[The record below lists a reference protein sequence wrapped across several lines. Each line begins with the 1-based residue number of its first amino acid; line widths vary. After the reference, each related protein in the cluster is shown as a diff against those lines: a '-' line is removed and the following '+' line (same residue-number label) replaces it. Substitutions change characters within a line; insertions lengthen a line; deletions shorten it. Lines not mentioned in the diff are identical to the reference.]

1 MPTTGPMVMTKRTLY
16 AQLAALFVALACPPG
31 ALSQSASSSVPCG
44 SCLTITILAGQ
55 QLLLPDDLAG
65 VTVLVRIPIGASPA
79 GREEALAEISRRGGR
94 AGVLVEA
101 PVPGSIPPDLIYR
114 LKSFLTALRG

>member
-16 AQLAALFVALACPPG
+16 AQLAALILALACPRG
-31 ALSQSASSSVPCG
+31 AFSQSAASGAACG

-55 QLLLPDDLAG
+55 KLLLADDLAG
-65 VTVLVRIPIGASPA
+65 VTVLVRIPIGGSAALLKEP
-79 GREEALAEISRRGGR
+79 LAEISRRGGR

-101 PVPGSIPPDLIYR
+101 PV
-114 LKSFLTALRG
+114 